1 MDRRGALAHPRSA
14 SEAGMQ
20 AVVPTLRIRDYE
32 RSRRFYVDGMGFQVD
47 WKWRHEPGHP
57 LICQVSRAGMRLYL
71 SENEGDCPAGGLV
84 HLYVTD
90 VDAWQAELLSR
101 GILAEHPPVNQP
113 WGNRE
118 MLVQDPDGNK
128 LCICKALSGTS

>member
-1 MDRRGALAHPRSA
+1 
-14 SEAGMQ
+14 MQ

-32 RSRRFYVDGMGFQVD
+32 RSRRFYVDGLGFQID
-47 WKWRHEPGHP
+47 WEWRDEPGLP
-57 LICQVSRAGMRLYL
+57 VTAQVSRAGMRFYL
-71 SENEGDCPAGGLV
+71 SEREGDGPVGGRV

-101 GILAEHPPVNQP
+101 GILAERAPVNQP

-118 MLVQDPDGNK
+118 MLVIDPDGNE
-128 LCICKALSGTS
+128 LFICKALSAAS